1 MRHNDANNMIP
12 LPPAGCVISRF
23 PKKWWFSKGEDTLWN
38 ISFRLFHE
46 TKFNTYFI
54 TCNLI
59 TWILY
64 KICKKKSST
73 NHHKKKYPIPTFATC
88 PCCGHWLT
96 CFSLKGYSYRRLFFH
111 YFTRD
116 KNGFIHC
123 RIQLILSN
131 K

>member
-1 MRHNDANNMIP
+1 MTQTTWSPYP
-12 LPPAGCVISRF
+12 LLVASFQGFQKSDVFLKARIHCGIFLSDYFMKQNLTLISLHVIWLHEFCIKYVKRNPPRTIIR
-23 PKKWWFSKGEDTLWN
+23 
-38 ISFRLFHE
+38 
-46 TKFNTYFI
+46 
-54 TCNLI
+54 
-59 TWILY
+59 
-64 KICKKKSST
+64 
-73 NHHKKKYPIPTFATC
+73 KKYPIPTFATC